1 MLRHCQKS
9 YGIRG
14 GIINRHEGDVSS
26 SMKNTERACQDE
38 GICMVFESI
47 AASFGNS
54 SEHLLVSPTRF

>member
-26 SMKNTERACQDE
+26 SMKNAERVCQDE
-38 GICMVFESI
+38 GICIVFESI
-47 AASFGNS
+47 AASFGTR
-54 SEHLLVSPTRF
+54 SEHFLVSPAGF